1 MARFNWAFKNPNFDF
16 VGRRWI
22 AFSVDGLLLVIALFS
37 LWYQGLNLGID
48 FTGGVLMQVGSPTV
62 VDDAKLGEVRDKIE
76 RLGFGKVEIQTLTD
90 KNGQATSLLIRVQP
104 SAKLANK
111 EQEAANEIK
120 AALGPTY
127 SYGSIEAVG
136 PKVSGELFQTGVFAA
151 ILAVLM
157 IAIYVAF
164 RFEWQFGVSAL
175 LSNGHDVLMAVGL
188 YSIARID
195 FNLTSI
201 AALLTLAGYSINE
214 TVIIFDRIR
223 ENRRKFRKMP
233 LGDLI
238 NMSTNQTLARTVKT
252 STTVALA
259 LIPLAIWG
267 GHTLFGF
274 SITILW
280 GILSGTYS
288 SVFVASSLL
297 LYMPPLAMSQQPAK
311 PDARTPATTPQEQ

>member
-1 MARFNWAFKNPNFDF
+1 MARFNWTIENPHFDF
-16 VGRRWI
+16 VGRRWF
-22 AFSVDGLLLVIALFS
+22 AFSVDGLLLAVALLS
-37 LWYQGLNLGID
+37 LWFQGLNFGID
-48 FTGGVLMQVGSPTV
+48 FTGGVLVEIEGQKII
-62 VDDAKLGEVRDKIE
+62 DDSEQAAIRAKVEK
-76 RLGFGKVEIQTLTD
+76 LGFGQVEVQTLSNA
-90 KNGQATSLLIRVQP
+90 KGEQKGAQIRVQP
-104 SAKLANK
+104 SAKMANN
-111 EQEAANEIK
+111 EQDAAQKIK
-120 AALGPTY
+120 AALGTGY
-127 SYGSIEAVG
+127 TFNRVEAVG
-136 PKVSGELFQTGVFAA
+136 PKVSGELFQTGVIAA
-151 ILAVLM
+151 VLAVLM
-157 IAIYVAF
+157 IAIYVAV

-188 YSIARID
+188 YSVVQLD

-223 ENRRKFRKMP
+223 ENRRKFKKMAV
-233 LGDLI
+233 GDLI
-238 NMSTNQTLARTVKT
+238 NLSTNQTLARTVKT

-274 SITILW
+274 SVTILW

-297 LYMPPLAMSQQPAK
+297 LYMPPLTMSQVAKQEVRAPA
-311 PDARTPATTPQEQ
+311 P

>member
-1 MARFNWAFKNPNFDF
+1 MARFNWAFENPNFDF

-22 AFSVDGLLLVIALFS
+22 AFTVDGLLLVVALAS
-37 LWYQGLNLGID
+37 LWFQGLNLGID
-48 FTGGVLMQVGSPTV
+48 FTGGVLMEVQNTKEIDTNELESLR
-62 VDDAKLGEVRDKIE
+62 AKVTN
-76 RLGFGKVEIQTLTD
+76 LGFGHVELQTLADSSGKQTE
-90 KNGQATSLLIRVQP
+90 ALIRVQP
-104 SAKLANK
+104 SEKLTNQ
-111 EQEAANEIK
+111 EQVAAQKIT
-120 AALGPTY
+120 AALGS
-127 SYGSIEAVG
+127 SYKVLRTEAVG
-136 PKVSGELFQTGVFAA
+136 PKVSGELFNTGVFAA
-151 ILAVLM
+151 VLAVLM

-188 YSIARID
+188 YSVARLD

-214 TVIIFDRIR
+214 TVIVFDRLR
-223 ENRRKFRKMP
+223 ENRRKFRKTP
-233 LGDLI
+233 LGELI

-274 SITILW
+274 AVTILW
-280 GILSGTYS
+280 GIISGTYS
-288 SVFVASSLL
+288 SIFVASSLL
-297 LYMPPLAMSQQPAK
+297 LYMPPLQMSTQAK
-311 PDARTPATTPQEQ
+311 TEAAAPSP

>member
-1 MARFNWAFKNPNFDF
+1 MWRFNWAFKNPNFDF

-22 AFSVDGLLLVIALFS
+22 AFSIDGLLLLVALTS
-37 LWYQGLNLGID
+37 LWFQGLNLGID
-48 FTGGVLMQVGSPTV
+48 FTGGVLLEVQTKNGVIINDS
-62 VDDAKLGEVRDKIE
+62 KLGDIRN
-76 RLGFGKVEIQTLTD
+76 KVENLSFGHVEVQTLLDAQGKQTEV
-90 KNGQATSLLIRVQP
+90 LIRVQP
-104 SAKLANK
+104 SAQLANQ
-111 EQEAANEIK
+111 EQEAARKIR
-120 AALGPTY
+120 ASLGDETY
-127 SYGSIEAVG
+127 NFLSTEAVG
-136 PKVSGELFQTGVFAA
+136 PKVSGELFQTGVIAA
-151 ILAVLM
+151 VLAVLM

-188 YSIARID
+188 YSVARLD

-223 ENRRKFRKMP
+223 ENRRKFKKMP
-233 LGDLI
+233 VGDLI
-238 NMSTNQTLARTVKT
+238 NLSTNQTLARTVKT

-274 SITILW
+274 SVTILW

-297 LYMPPLAMSQQPAK
+297 LYMPPLTMSQVAKSEVRAPA
-311 PDARTPATTPQEQ
+311 P

>member
-1 MARFNWAFKNPNFDF
+1 MARFNWAFENPNFDF

-22 AFSVDGLLLVIALFS
+22 AFSVDGLLLLVALTS
-37 LWYQGLNLGID
+37 LWFQGLNLGID
-48 FTGGVLMQVGSPTV
+48 FTGGVLIEIQSKDVAKAIDESELGSVRSTV
-62 VDDAKLGEVRDKIE
+62 EK
-76 RLGFGKVEIQTLTD
+76 LGFGDVHVQTLTSAQGIE
-90 KNGQATSLLIRVQP
+90 NSLQIRVQL
-104 SAKLANK
+104 SAQIANQEQEVANK
-111 EQEAANEIK
+111 IK
-120 AALGPTY
+120 AALGDKYTY
-127 SYGSIEAVG
+127 NRVEAVG
-136 PKVSGELFQTGVFAA
+136 PKVSGELFQTGVLAA
-151 ILAVLM
+151 VLAVLM
-157 IAIYVAF
+157 IAVYVAF

-188 YSIARID
+188 YSVARLD

-223 ENRRKFRKMP
+223 ENRRKYKKTP
-233 LGDLI
+233 LGELI

-274 SITILW
+274 SVTILW

-297 LYMPPLAMSQQPAK
+297 LYMPPLAMSAPAK
-311 PDARTPATTPQEQ
+311 TDARVPTP

>member
-1 MARFNWAFKNPNFDF
+1 MARFNWTIENPNFDF

-22 AFSVDGLLLVIALFS
+22 AFSIDGLLLVIALASIWF
-37 LWYQGLNLGID
+37 QGLNLGID
-48 FTGGVLMQVGSPTV
+48 FTGGVLIEISSPTII
-62 VDDAKLGEVRDKIE
+62 DDAKLTELKAKVKSV
-76 RLGFGKVEIQTLTD
+76 GFGDPQIQTLSD
-90 KNGQATSLLIRVQP
+90 SKGEAKAVQIRVQP
-104 SAKLANK
+104 SAQLVNQ
-111 EQEAANEIK
+111 EQEVAQKIR

-127 SYGSIEAVG
+127 TYNRIEAVG
-136 PKVSGELFQTGVFAA
+136 PKVSGELFQTGVIAA
-151 ILAVLM
+151 VLAVLM

-164 RFEWQFGVSAL
+164 RFEWQFGASAL

-188 YSIARID
+188 YSVARLD

-223 ENRRKFRKMP
+223 ENRRKFKKMA

-238 NMSTNQTLARTVKT
+238 NLSTNQTLARTVKT

-274 SITILW
+274 SVTILW

-297 LYMPPLAMSQQPAK
+297 LYMPPLTMSQAAKTEVRAPA
-311 PDARTPATTPQEQ
+311 P

>member
-1 MARFNWAFKNPNFDF
+1 MARFNWTIENPNFDF
-16 VGRRWI
+16 VGRRWF
-22 AFSVDGLLLVIALFS
+22 AFSVDGLLLAVALLS
-37 LWYQGLNLGID
+37 LWFQGLNFGID
-48 FTGGVLMQVGSPTV
+48 FTGGVLVEIEGQKVI
-62 VDDAKLGEVRDKIE
+62 DDSEQGAIRAKVEK
-76 RLGFGKVEIQTLTD
+76 LGFGQVEVQTLSNA
-90 KNGQATSLLIRVQP
+90 KGEQKGAQIRVQP
-104 SAKLANK
+104 SAKMANN
-111 EQEAANEIK
+111 EQDAALKIK
-120 AALGPTY
+120 AALGTGY
-127 SYGSIEAVG
+127 TFNRVEAVG
-136 PKVSGELFQTGVFAA
+136 PKVSGELFQTGVIAA
-151 ILAVLM
+151 VLAVLM
-157 IAIYVAF
+157 IAIYVAV

-188 YSIARID
+188 YSVVQLD

-223 ENRRKFRKMP
+223 ENRRKFKKMAV
-233 LGDLI
+233 GDLI
-238 NMSTNQTLARTVKT
+238 NLSTNQTLARTVKT

-274 SITILW
+274 SVTILW

-297 LYMPPLAMSQQPAK
+297 LYMPPLTMSQIAKQEVRAPA
-311 PDARTPATTPQEQ
+311 P

>member
-1 MARFNWAFKNPNFDF
+1 MARFNWAFENPHFDF

-22 AFSVDGLLLVIALFS
+22 AFTVDGLLLVVALTS
-37 LWYQGLNLGID
+37 LWFQGLNFGID
-48 FTGGVLMQVGSPTV
+48 FTGGVLM
-62 VDDAKLGEVRDKIE
+62 EVQNSKEIDTNELESLRTKITN
-76 RLGFGKVEIQTLTD
+76 LGFGHVELQTLADASGKQTE
-90 KNGQATSLLIRVQP
+90 ALIRVQP
-104 SAKLANK
+104 SEKLTNQ
-111 EQEAANEIK
+111 EQVAAQKIT
-120 AALGPTY
+120 AALGS
-127 SYGSIEAVG
+127 SYKVLRTEAVG
-136 PKVSGELFQTGVFAA
+136 PKVSGELFNTGVFAA
-151 ILAVLM
+151 VLAVLM

-164 RFEWQFGVSAL
+164 RFEWQFGISAL

-188 YSIARID
+188 YSVARLD

-223 ENRRKFRKMP
+223 ENRRKFRKTP
-233 LGDLI
+233 LGELI

-259 LIPLAIWG
+259 LIPLALWG

-274 SITILW
+274 AVTILW

-288 SVFVASSLL
+288 SIFVASSLL
-297 LYMPPLAMSQQPAK
+297 LYMPPLQMSAPTK
-311 PDARTPATTPQEQ
+311 TEARAPSP

>member
-1 MARFNWAFKNPNFDF
+1 MARFNWTIENPNFDF

-22 AFSVDGLLLVIALFS
+22 AFSIDGLLLVIALASIWF
-37 LWYQGLNLGID
+37 QGLNLGID
-48 FTGGVLMQVGSPTV
+48 FTGGVLIEIGSPTV
-62 VDDAKLGEVRDKIE
+62 IDDTKLGDIRAKVKGV
-76 RLGFGKVEIQTLTD
+76 GFGDPQIQTLSD
-90 KNGQATSLLIRVQP
+90 SKGEAKAVQIRVQP
-104 SAKLANK
+104 SAQLVNQ
-111 EQEAANEIK
+111 EQEVAQKIR

-127 SYGSIEAVG
+127 TYNRIEAVG
-136 PKVSGELFQTGVFAA
+136 PKVSGELFQTGVIAA
-151 ILAVLM
+151 VLAVLM

-188 YSIARID
+188 YSVARLD

-223 ENRRKFRKMP
+223 ENRRKFKKMA

-238 NMSTNQTLARTVKT
+238 NLSTNQTLARTVKT

-274 SITILW
+274 SVTILW

-297 LYMPPLAMSQQPAK
+297 LYMPPLTMSQAAKTEVRAPA
-311 PDARTPATTPQEQ
+311 P